1 MKKFNKKKNLILI
14 ICLIAAV
21 SIIVIFVKNRYE
33 TPEIDYFEVFGEK
46 YKVENPKKKVYMLNM
61 KSAKIELDE
70 NHNSCPVPF
79 KVVFKNGYE
88 LGDGVIYTVD
98 GESMAYY
105 YSNAVKENDKSKVF
119 KNNYNKKK
127 KIYWSE
133 EYDFYIMVRFDEPL
147 EKDPRC

>member
-1 MKKFNKKKNLILI
+1 MKKFNKKKILYLI
-14 ICLIAAV
+14 IFLIAAV

-61 KSAKIELDE
+61 KSAKIEY
-70 NHNSCPVPF
+70 NYTCPMPF
-79 KVVFKNGYE
+79 KVVFKNGYVVD
-88 LGDGVIYTVD
+88 DGVIYTVD

-105 YSNAVKENDKSKVF
+105 YFNVVKKNDKSKVF
-119 KNNYNKKK
+119 EDNSNNYNKNK

-133 EYDFYIMVRFDEPL
+133 DYDFYIMVRFDEPL
-147 EKDPRC
+147 EKDSRC